1 MVPCQPCKGRSG
13 LCPNAILPSR
23 AASARHHCGHHMD
36 FGTVGLCSLLGSL
49 GQVTKVCRKTCPCS
63 STPWVSPNYCC
74 WQGPSRTPLLYVP
87 TQRLRLL
94 LLFHLLFAHSLC
106 SLSIKERIQW
116 VGTHEKLKCV
126 ITYSPFEPVP
136 SRRVICFLTL
146 PGDRGALCVA
156 FINLHPTQT
165 SLLREVI
172 KIKISGFCLKTFPY
186 PLSHQGL

>member
-1 MVPCQPCKGRSG
+1 MGITWILG
-13 LCPNAILPSR
+13 LWGCVAYW
-23 AASARHHCGHHMD
+23 M
-36 FGTVGLCSLLGSL
+36 SL
-49 GQVTKVCRKTCPCS
+49 GEVIKMCRKTSPCS

-74 WQGPSRTPLLYVP
+74 WQGPSRIPLLYVP

-94 LLFHLLFAHSLC
+94 LLFHLVFARNLG

-116 VGTHEKLKCV
+116 VGMHEKLKCV
-126 ITYSPFEPVP
+126 ITYSSFEPLP
-136 SRRVICFLTL
+136 SLRVICFLTL
-146 PGDRGALCVA
+146 PGDRGALCIA

>member
-1 MVPCQPCKGRSG
+1 M
-13 LCPNAILPSR
+13 
-23 AASARHHCGHHMD
+23 CGK
-36 FGTVGLCSLLGSL
+36 TSL
-49 GQVTKVCRKTCPCS
+49 CS

-74 WQGPSRTPLLYVP
+74 WQGPSRIPLLYVP

-94 LLFHLLFAHSLC
+94 LLFHLVFPRNLG

-126 ITYSPFEPVP
+126 ITYSSFEPLP
-136 SRRVICFLTL
+136 SLRVICFLTP
-146 PGDRGALCVA
+146 PGDRGALCIA

-172 KIKISGFCLKTFPY
+172 KIIRLLSENIS
-186 PLSHQGL
+186 LSIITPRIMRVERNGEISDGWEREGQ